1 MNRLTVTILL
11 LSLVGNAMLGY
22 LYLRAPAVS
31 PEVSTATTHP
41 RAGAPTEGGDAKAID
56 SASTP
61 ARTVPPQ
68 TAGAPTNWQEL
79 SSNGD
84 VRALVANLR
93 AAGFPPEVIRAMVV
107 RMVGDRLAD
116 RYAAIAPPFWRRMS
130 PSREHVAAQLKL
142 DEERDAWIDSIMGG
156 ALGTS
161 DSLTPAERVTRFGN
175 LSDEKIDAI
184 GSVERDYNQVRR
196 AAAADRSPNMVDMMG
211 EMHAQ
216 QQLLEEQRRADLAAI
231 LTPEELAEYEK
242 RNSSAAWQTMSNV
255 RSINITESEYDAM
268 FRAQQSFNDAV
279 SGLPMGGIQSPD
291 VQMKQEAARSALIE
305 QVKGILPDDRF
316 NQYLESAD
324 FRYAQLSK
332 TLSGFPSVNSEAKYR
347 LFKLQTETQM
357 ALAPI
362 YADKSISAAQREA
375 RRLEIVGPAAAEV
388 DALLGRD
395 AAAAYKKDPFGQMF
409 DLPPPS
415 GSPGG

>member
-1 MNRLTVTILL
+1 
-11 LSLVGNAMLGY
+11 
-22 LYLRAPAVS
+22 
-31 PEVSTATTHP
+31 
-41 RAGAPTEGGDAKAID
+41 
-56 SASTP
+56 
-61 ARTVPPQ
+61 
-68 TAGAPTNWQEL
+68 
-79 SSNGD
+79 
-84 VRALVANLR
+84 
-93 AAGFPPEVIRAMVV
+93 
-107 RMVGDRLAD
+107 
-116 RYAAIAPPFWRRMS
+116 
-130 PSREHVAAQLKL
+130 
-142 DEERDAWIDSIMGG
+142 
-156 ALGTS
+156 
-161 DSLTPAERVTRFGN
+161 
-175 LSDEKIDAI
+175 
-184 GSVERDYNQVRR
+184 
-196 AAAADRSPNMVDMMG
+196 
-211 EMHAQ
+211 
-216 QQLLEEQRRADLAAI
+216 LAAI